1 MTKDVHLIAL
11 GKKIRSVR
19 KGKSLSQEQVALAT
33 EFARSYFG
41 GVERGERNI
50 SAKNLIKLAMKLDI
64 EVGELFPSKAEL
76 KKLKKLKN

>member
-1 MTKDVHLIAL
+1 MEKNVYLIAL

-19 KGKSLSQEQVALAT
+19 KAKNLSQEEVALIT
-33 EFARSYFG
+33 EIARSYFG

-50 SAKNLIKLAMKLDI
+50 SAKNLIRLATKLDV

-76 KKLKKLKN
+76 KNL